1 MPLQQKN
8 PAIAGFFVEEGDEAK
23 LRRQPSCMSRD
34 CGIFL
39 LKREAMLKL
48 RRHHWSDSLFVP
60 RLRDFLVEEG
70 GDAKASS
77 APLE

>member
-23 LRRQPSCMSRD
+23 LRR
-34 CGIFL
+34 
-39 LKREAMLKL
+39 
-48 RRHHWSDSLFVP
+48 HHWSDSLFVP
-60 RLRDFLVEEG
+60 QLRDFFVEEG